1 MVLVDTSIWIDF
13 LKDGND
19 LLREFLE
26 NGQVM
31 VHPLIVGELSCG
43 NISKR
48 SNFLSLINELPQVK
62 ESSHEEVMHFIE
74 NKKLFG
80 KGVGFIDLHIL
91 SSAILSNVPLW
102 TGDKRLANISRTHHV
117 VL

>member
-1 MVLVDTSIWIDF
+1 VVLVDTSIWIDF
-13 LKDGND
+13 LRDGND
-19 LLREFLE
+19 LLKEFLE
-26 NGQVM
+26 SGQVM

-48 SNFLSLINELPQVK
+48 TSFLKLINELPQAK

-74 NKKLFG
+74 NNKLFG
-80 KGVGFIDLHIL
+80 KGVGFVDLHIL
-91 SSAILSNVPLW
+91 TSAIISNVPLW
-102 TGDKRLANISRTHHV
+102 TGDKRLAKISRIHHT